1 MQELHAL
8 DNSQLMDLLAKYT
21 SDYTKMLADGIF
33 TDEYEKCKLTIKA
46 IHTEI
51 DSRKNIV
58 SNASGETNITAPPD
72 FS

>member
-21 SDYTKMLADGIF
+21 SDYTKMLADGSF
-33 TDEYEKCKLTIKA
+33 NDEYEKCKLTIRA

-51 DSRKNIV
+51 DARKNIV
-58 SNASGETNITAPPD
+58 SNGSGETNITAPPD

>member
-8 DNSQLMDLLAKYT
+8 DNSQLVDMLAKYT
-21 SDYTKMLADGIF
+21 SDYTKMLADGSF
-33 TDEYEKCKLTIKA
+33 NEEYEKCKLTIKA
-46 IHTEI
+46 IHAEI

-58 SNASGETNITAPPD
+58 SNGSGETNITVPPD

>member
-21 SDYTKMLADGIF
+21 SDCTKMLADGHLN
-33 TDEYEKCKLTIKA
+33 DEYEKCKLTIKA
-46 IHTEI
+46 IHSEI
-51 DSRKNIV
+51 DSRKNNLSNV
-58 SNASGETNITAPPD
+58 SGKTNITTPPD

>member
-1 MQELHAL
+1 MPELHAL

-21 SDYTKMLADGIF
+21 SDYTKMLADGSLN
-33 TDEYEKCKLTIKA
+33 DEYEKCKLTIKA

-58 SNASGETNITAPPD
+58 SNASGETNMTTPPD

>member
-21 SDYTKMLADGIF
+21 SDYTKMLADGSF

-46 IHTEI
+46 IQTEV

-58 SNASGETNITAPPD
+58 SNSLGETNIPAAPD

>member
-1 MQELHAL
+1 MQELNAL

-21 SDYTKMLADGIF
+21 SDYTKMLADGSF
-33 TDEYEKCKLTIKA
+33 NDEYEKCKLAIKA